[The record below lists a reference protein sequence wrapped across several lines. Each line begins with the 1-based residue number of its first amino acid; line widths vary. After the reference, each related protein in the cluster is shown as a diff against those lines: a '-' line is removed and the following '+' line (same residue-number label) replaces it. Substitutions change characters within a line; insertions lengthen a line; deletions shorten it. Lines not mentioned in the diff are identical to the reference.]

1 MLKATVEFA
10 NGTAIT
16 DKFSDKD
23 DFNLWV
29 KNAIADFGNI
39 VYIKILEGAVMGNF
53 QKLIKFKDKHGKW
66 HRYFATYRDFRIIP
80 E

>member
-1 MLKATVEFA
+1 MFKAAVEFA

-39 VYIKILEGAVMGNF
+39 VYIKIL
-53 QKLIKFKDKHGKW
+53 
-66 HRYFATYRDFRIIP
+66 
-80 E
+80 

>member
-1 MLKATVEFA
+1 MKFQSMLLMKNSWIFFTAAQIKGIAMFKATVEFS

-29 KNAIADFGNI
+29 KNAVADFGNI
-39 VYIKILEGAVMGNF
+39 VYIKIL
-53 QKLIKFKDKHGKW
+53 
-66 HRYFATYRDFRIIP
+66 
-80 E
+80 

>member
-39 VYIKILEGAVMGNF
+39 VYIEILPDKREEIQKIINS
-53 QKLIKFKDKHGKW
+53 
-66 HRYFATYRDFRIIP
+66 
-80 E
+80 